1 MKTKK
6 ANKVATKRMKL
17 AGKLLSEN
25 KKDAFYDEV
34 LKALWGYI
42 SDKLN
47 IPVSRLSKDNIEEK
61 LRNHGVSEELIKEFL
76 NALNDCEFARFAPG
90 DENQAMDKVYS
101 SSIEVIS
108 RMENSIKH

>member
-1 MKTKK
+1 MRTKK

-61 LRNHGVSEELIKEFL
+61 LRNHGVNEELIKEFL

-90 DENQAMDKVYS
+90 DENQAMDKDYS

-108 RMENSIKH
+108 KMENSIKH

>member
-1 MKTKK
+1 MEPKGNGIMG
-6 ANKVATKRMKL
+6 AMVIGDPYQESIVLNH
-17 AGKLLSEN
+17 
-25 KKDAFYDEV
+25 AFYDEV

-61 LRNHGVSEELIKEFL
+61 LRNHGVNEELIKEFL

>member
-42 SDKLN
+42 SDKLS

-61 LRNHGVSEELIKEFL
+61 LRNKDFL

>member
-1 MKTKK
+1 M
-6 ANKVATKRMKL
+6 
-17 AGKLLSEN
+17 
-25 KKDAFYDEV
+25 
-34 LKALWGYI
+34 
-42 SDKLN
+42 
-47 IPVSRLSKDNIEEK
+47 
-61 LRNHGVSEELIKEFL
+61 RNHGVSEELIKEFL